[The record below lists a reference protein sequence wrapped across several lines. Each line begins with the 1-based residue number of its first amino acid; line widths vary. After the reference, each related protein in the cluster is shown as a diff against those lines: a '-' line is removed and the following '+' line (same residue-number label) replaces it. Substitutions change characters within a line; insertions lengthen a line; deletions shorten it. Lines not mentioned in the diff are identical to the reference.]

1 MAVSHLVINAN
12 RTQLIVMGT
21 RKTTA
26 RRNEVSLVAEPH
38 IIEHTRTN
46 KLLLVR
52 ILNGKNKEQ

>member
-1 MAVSHLVINAN
+1 MAVSHLVINADT
-12 RTQLIVMGT
+12 TQLIVMGT

-26 RRNEVSLVAEPH
+26 RRNEMSLVAEPY

-46 KLLLVR
+46 KLLFVR